1 VADGTADLSRYR
13 AVLPL
18 NGMDRALNGYAAA
31 GGRLLTQDDQLAQ
44 WAPPYVTLSSTRSL
58 QVVPAVARDR
68 RSASL
73 TLAEVSPYYDYH
85 GSAVFSRSGLGLAA
99 GSYHL
104 VDAATGAAV
113 PQLAEAGGDVCAP
126 VDMSSA
132 QLAQWLM
139 KPGPAPAGT
148 PVPPVCPVPP
158 GSAGS
163 TVSVTAGQ
171 SGGGMRFLNVG
182 QTGQGADGN
191 LTSTSQNGD
200 AAVET
205 WTSAQSGAPGAYAY
219 LQVDPASSVAT
230 SADLTVRV
238 TYWASPGQ
246 GYQVQYDAP
255 GNAYQGGPTVSSPG
269 TGDWTTSTVQITGAQ
284 LAEAENGGADL
295 RLAVSDPSQPLIIR
309 SVSISSGT

>member
-1 VADGTADLSRYR
+1 
-13 AVLPL
+13 
-18 NGMDRALNGYAAA
+18 
-31 GGRLLTQDDQLAQ
+31 
-44 WAPPYVTLSSTRSL
+44 
-58 QVVPAVARDR
+58 
-68 RSASL
+68 
-73 TLAEVSPYYDYH
+73 
-85 GSAVFSRSGLGLAA
+85 
-99 GSYHL
+99 
-104 VDAATGAAV
+104 
-113 PQLAEAGGDVCAP
+113 
-126 VDMSSA
+126 
-132 QLAQWLM
+132 
-139 KPGPAPAGT
+139 
-148 PVPPVCPVPP
+148 
-158 GSAGS
+158 
-163 TVSVTAGQ
+163 
-171 SGGGMRFLNVG
+171 MRFLNVG

-230 SADLTVRV
+230 SADLTVQV